1 MVFHRFLIERQ
12 VCSLTTRFS
21 TKQIVRY
28 NDAQKGEAKMLQLTN
43 IFMDFI
49 NRKLF
54 ITFMCAGLLIM
65 AVGCE
70 KNESE
75 GGCLSWECNNE
86 TNNDQNNAQNNAQN
100 NTTFVETN
108 TPLGCDK
115 ANDRYY
121 DFQETKKCLRPTT
134 KEQQYILYRYQW
146 VNEVAKDTPNDI
158 IKIRVGF
165 KDYLTS
171 QQYQT
176 LIVEEGKILE
186 IKEIDLFYPDL
197 DKNGLGGNFGLRTGQ
212 IVARENMLSAA
223 HQDFIETFSMVG
235 GTGYPQYAQ
244 EDMQNFGIAIVEVT
258 MKASEVPQWW
268 DDHKDQVRF
277 IQTIIT
283 DMDSIQTPFYPSI
296 VIGGE
301 NQVINWDK

>member
-1 MVFHRFLIERQ
+1 MVFHRFSIERQ
-12 VCSLTTRFS
+12 ACSLTTRFS

-28 NDAQKGEAKMLQLTN
+28 NNAQKGEAKMLQLTN
-43 IFMDFI
+43 IFMNFI

-54 ITFMCAGLLIM
+54 ITLVCAGLLMM

-70 KNESE
+70 DENGGT
-75 GGCLSWECNNE
+75 GGCMGPGCNNQ
-86 TNNDQNNAQNNAQN
+86 TNNDQNNVSNNAQN
-100 NTTFVETN
+100 NTAFVETN

-121 DFQETKKCLRPTT
+121 DFQDTKTCIRPTL

-146 VNEVAKDTPNDI
+146 VNQVAKDTPNDI

-176 LIVEEGKILE
+176 LIVEESKVLE
-186 IKEIDLFYPDL
+186 IKTIDLFYPDL
-197 DKNGLGGNFGLRTGQ
+197 DKDGLGSPFRLGTGQ
-212 IVARENMLSAA
+212 VVARADMLNAA
-223 HQDFIETFSMVG
+223 HQDSVETFSMVG
-235 GTGYPQYAQ
+235 IYAQ
-244 EDMQNFGIAIVEVT
+244 ANMQNFGIDIVEVT

-268 DDHKDQVRF
+268 DDHKDQIRF

-283 DMDSIQTPFYPSI
+283 DMDSIQTPFSPEYP
-296 VIGGE
+296 IGGE
-301 NQVINWDK
+301 DQVIDWTK